1 MVRRSVR
8 PARLLRCAS
17 LLCRHLRGS
26 RPDGRSA
33 LRYWRL
39 VLGAVP
45 CHPLQRVCTAAHY
58 THQAR
63 AACGIQD
70 PLLPLQGFAAH
81 TSAYFWVPE
90 WSPDTTGWDQP
101 HSPTPPTA
109 SPEPPSPPA
118 RVRPKTP
125 PASLRSAPS

>member
-8 PARLLRCAS
+8 PARPPRCAG

-39 VLGAVP
+39 ALGAVP

-58 THQAR
+58 THPTR
-63 AACGIQD
+63 AACETRIHHSRGS
-70 PLLPLQGFAAH
+70 LPA
-81 TSAYFWVPE
+81 SAYFWVPE
-90 WSPDTTGWDQP
+90 WSPETTGWDQP
-101 HSPTPPTA
+101 HSPTPPAA

-118 RVRPKTP
+118 RALQKTP